1 MNPTASTA
9 HQGSDAPLQD
19 FSVAHAGLLSGMRRF
34 LDLPALAQAAQN
46 ARTLA
51 EQTLRLLDEAVSGHH
66 ADEEGDLFPA
76 VVRSAAHGPEQERVR
91 GIVAQ
96 LVEEHR
102 DIEDL
107 WRRLRP
113 QVQHLAQG
121 KPAHLRREAVD
132 LLASV
137 YDAHARFEEREF
149 LPLAREILSRNPDHL
164 EALGLALHLRHVPL
178 PNFYI

>member
-1 MNPTASTA
+1 MDPTATSPGTDGA
-9 HQGSDAPLQD
+9 MPLQD
-19 FSVAHAGLLSGMRRF
+19 FSAAHAGLLAGMRRF
-34 LDLPALAQAAQN
+34 LDLPALAQAAQS

-66 ADEEGDLFPA
+66 ADEEGELFPA
-76 VVRSAAHGPEQERVR
+76 VVRSARHGVEQERVR

-121 KPAHLRREAVD
+121 RPAHLRREAVD

-149 LPLAREILSRNPDHL
+149 LPLAREILSRNPDHM
-164 EALGLALHLRHVPL
+164 EALGLALHLRHLPL
-178 PNFYI
+178 PNFYL